1 MDTSKYDETEGFK
14 QGLQVRREVL
24 GDSYVE
30 PSIKTGAEDPF
41 SHDLQQFVTE
51 YCWGTVWCRDGLDR
65 KVRSIINLALLSALG
80 RTHELKLHIRGGLN
94 NGLTRD
100 EIKEVFLQV
109 GVYAGVPAAVEAFR
123 TGREVFADMDKK

>member
-14 QGLQVRREVL
+14 RGLKVRREVL
-24 GDSYVE
+24 GDQYVE
-30 PSIKTGAEDPF
+30 PAIRQGADDPF
-41 SHDLQQFVTE
+41 GHDMQQFVTE

-65 KVRSIINLALLSALG
+65 KTRSIINLALLSALG
-80 RTHELKLHIRGGLN
+80 RTHELKLHIRGALN

-123 TGREVFADMDKK
+123 TGRELFAEIDKK

>member
-1 MDTSKYDETEGFK
+1 MDTSKYNETEGFK

-24 GDSYVE
+24 GDHYVE
-30 PSIKTGAEDPF
+30 PSINTGASDPF
-41 SHDLQQFVTE
+41 SRDLQQFVTE
-51 YCWGTVWCRDGLDR
+51 YCWGTVWCRPGLDR

-80 RTHELKLHIRGGLN
+80 RTHELKLHLRGGLN
-94 NGLTRD
+94 NGLSKD

-123 TGREVFADMDKK
+123 TAREVFADMEKK